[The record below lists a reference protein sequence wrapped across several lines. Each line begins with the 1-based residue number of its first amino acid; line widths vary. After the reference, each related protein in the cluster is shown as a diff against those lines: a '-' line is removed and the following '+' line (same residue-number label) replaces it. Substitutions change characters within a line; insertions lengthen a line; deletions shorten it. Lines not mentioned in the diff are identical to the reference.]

1 MNIQRIIAVSGL
13 ETFERDFKMYCPQC
27 GASQNDEWK
36 FCKQCGA
43 NLYAVRQVMTTRETG
58 EKFDWSK
65 TWVAE
70 MFMSES
76 ERKRREQKHEE
87 EQGITPEV
95 KRYNEIKAGV
105 ITSSIGIAVMIFLFI
120 FMKGLVLS
128 GQLQH
133 GEEEIISRLWI
144 AGIIPFFVGLGL
156 MINGSIVSKQLIKT
170 MKQIQAAKEETEKQK
185 TFGKNTERLYLEPA
199 NTSEII
205 TPNFSVTE
213 EETRKLTEMEQK
225 RQ

>member
-1 MNIQRIIAVSGL
+1 
-13 ETFERDFKMYCPQC
+13 MYCPQC
-27 GASQNDEWK
+27 GANQNEEWK

-43 NLYAVRQVMTTRETG
+43 NLYAVRQVMTNRETG

-70 MFMSES
+70 MFMSEG
-76 ERKRREQKHEE
+76 ERKKREQQLEE

-105 ITSSIGIAVMIFLFI
+105 ITSLVGVGAIIFFYVLMQGIILSGDIKAGDEEILKRLWVLGVVPLLIGIGLIF
-120 FMKGLVLS
+120 
-128 GQLQH
+128 
-133 GEEEIISRLWI
+133 
-144 AGIIPFFVGLGL
+144 
-156 MINGSIVSKQLIKT
+156 NGVVVSKRLIKT
-170 MKQIQAAKEETEKQK
+170 MKQIQASKVETEKEK

-205 TPNFSVTE
+205 TPQFSVTE
-213 EETRKLTEMEQK
+213 EATKKFTEAERK